1 MLNKILLVFSGFL
14 LGFEVGLIFW
24 DWKWNRYF
32 QKVFWS
38 FQELLMEHIGQE
50 MKMKIKLERLEG
62 NLKYPE
68 FSEGAKNEPNN
79 PS

>member
-1 MLNKILLVFSGFL
+1 MLKEILLVFSGAL
-14 LGFEVGLIFW
+14 IGFEAGLIFW
-24 DWKWNRYF
+24 DWKWERYF
-32 QKVFWS
+32 QKVFWG

-68 FSEGAKNEPNN
+68 FSEEAKNEK
-79 PS
+79 S

>member
-1 MLNKILLVFSGFL
+1 MLNKILLISFGFL

-24 DWKWNRYF
+24 DWKWERYF
-32 QKVFWS
+32 QKVFWG
-38 FQELLMEHIGQE
+38 FHELLAEHIGRE

-68 FSEGAKNEPNN
+68 FSEEAKNEK
-79 PS
+79 S

>member
-1 MLNKILLVFSGFL
+1 MLNKILLISFGFL

-24 DWKWNRYF
+24 DWKWERYF
-32 QKVFWS
+32 KEVDKGFI
-38 FQELLMEHIGQE
+38 ELLAEHIGRE

-68 FSEGAKNEPNN
+68 SSEEVKNEK
-79 PS
+79 S